1 MSPNR
6 VLDEACTSL
15 YNEVKK
21 SIYGS
26 QELDWVIGKG
36 PAIDSSVSQGTV
48 RVAHARMLGSAVP
61 LRLEDTVVTLRVS
74 SRVTNK
80 WQTS

>member
-1 MSPNR
+1 MNDGSQGL
-6 VLDEACTSL
+6 LDEACTLL

-36 PAIDSSVSQGTV
+36 PTIDSSVS
-48 RVAHARMLGSAVP
+48 
-61 LRLEDTVVTLRVS
+61 
-74 SRVTNK
+74 
-80 WQTS
+80 

>member
-6 VLDEACTSL
+6 VLDEACTLL

-26 QELDWVIGKG
+26 QELD
-36 PAIDSSVSQGTV
+36 
-48 RVAHARMLGSAVP
+48 
-61 LRLEDTVVTLRVS
+61 
-74 SRVTNK
+74 
-80 WQTS
+80 